1 MMRTAAM
8 QVAIT
13 MTEIERTI
21 TAKDHTGEGSANTP
35 PRRGEPPPRTNNN
48 DCSSIRL
55 PLLNTIQSSGLTM
68 KISAYML
75 DAACSN
81 HSRFSVSDSERLK
94 PKSKS
99 STIANLPAK
108 IILTRMIL
116 QALVSPHLKLLL
128 SSSF

>member
-1 MMRTAAM
+1 M
-8 QVAIT
+8 
-13 MTEIERTI
+13 
-21 TAKDHTGEGSANTP
+21 S
-35 PRRGEPPPRTNNN
+35 NN

-55 PLLNTIQSSGLTM
+55 PLLNTIQNGGSTM
-68 KISAYML
+68 RISTYKF

-81 HSRFSVSDSERLK
+81 HSRFLVSDSERLK
-94 PKSKS
+94 AKSKS